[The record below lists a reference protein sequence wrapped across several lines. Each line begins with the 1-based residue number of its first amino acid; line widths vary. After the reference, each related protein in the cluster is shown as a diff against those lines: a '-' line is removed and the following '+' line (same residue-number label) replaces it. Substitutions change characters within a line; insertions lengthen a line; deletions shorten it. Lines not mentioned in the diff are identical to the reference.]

1 MNKTPQEEYQEKVD
15 LIKFFGAVKGSL
27 NEINTKVIDG
37 SNLLSTNFD
46 IQKLALEHDK
56 ATGAPVAAAA
66 SQQIP
71 HQQLLNT
78 DLAPSQYPVLAADH
92 SSQQEDPNQLVLPF
106 DKKYDLNDI
115 FSKIDDVYRKI
126 ITLEN
131 EVYKLRE
138 LVENKKK
145 EL

>member
-1 MNKTPQEEYQEKVD
+1 MNKTQQEEYQEKVD
-15 LIKFFGAVKGSL
+15 LLKFFGAVKGSL

-37 SNLLSTNFD
+37 SNLRPANFD

-56 ATGAPVAAAA
+56 ATGVPAAAA
-66 SQQIP
+66 ANQQIS
-71 HQQLLNT
+71 HQQLPAV
-78 DLAPSQYPVLAADH
+78 DFAPLQHQTLGVDQSI
-92 SSQQEDPNQLVLPF
+92 QEDPNQLALPF
-106 DKKYDLNDI
+106 DKKYELNDI

>member
-1 MNKTPQEEYQEKVD
+1 MNKTQQEEYQEKVD
-15 LIKFFGAVKGSL
+15 LLKFFGAVKGSL

-37 SNLLSTNFD
+37 SNLRPANFD

-56 ATGAPVAAAA
+56 ATGAPVAAGAN
-66 SQQIP
+66 QQIS
-71 HQQLLNT
+71 HQQLPNADFVPL
-78 DLAPSQYPVLAADH
+78 QYPVLTTDQSH
-92 SSQQEDPNQLVLPF
+92 QQEDPNQLALPF

>member
-1 MNKTPQEEYQEKVD
+1 MFLNLFILNKESSWS
-15 LIKFFGAVKGSL
+15 LFF
-27 NEINTKVIDG
+27 T
-37 SNLLSTNFD
+37 LL
-46 IQKLALEHDK
+46 
-56 ATGAPVAAAA
+56 
-66 SQQIP
+66 
-71 HQQLLNT
+71 LLNT
-78 DLAPSQYPVLAADH
+78 DLAPPQYPVLAADH